1 MREYPPVK
9 VAPYRD
15 GPRVL
20 RRAEDA
26 LRVSAMQFDP
36 K

>member
-1 MREYPPVK
+1 VK

-20 RRAEDA
+20 LRAADA
-26 LRVSAMQFDP
+26 LRVSAKQFQRD
-36 K
+36 